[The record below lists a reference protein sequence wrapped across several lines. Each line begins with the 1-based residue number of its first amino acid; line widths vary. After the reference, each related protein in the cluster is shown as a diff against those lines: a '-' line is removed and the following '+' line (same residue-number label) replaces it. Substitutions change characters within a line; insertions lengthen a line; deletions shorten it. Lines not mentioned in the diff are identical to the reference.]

1 MNRFFSVL
9 ILVMLTALASPAGY
23 AQSGTTEVKVND
35 GNVSVE
41 ADRLDIDENARQA
54 VFSGAVHVVQDDFDL
69 RSDKMVVEYG
79 AGGPQ
84 DLTTMTA
91 TQGVV
96 INMDGA
102 IATGERAVYNARKDI
117 LIVSGNATYKNG
129 GSTLTGSTLTINF
142 DTGTTNMVGGSPNNG
157 SGGRV
162 TGIFAPK
169 SN

>member
-1 MNRFFSVL
+1 MNKFFSVL
-9 ILVMLTALASPAGY
+9 ILVTLACLASSAGY
-23 AQSGTTEVKVND
+23 GQSGTTEVKVND

-41 ADRLDIDENARQA
+41 ADRLDIDENIRRA

-79 AGGPQ
+79 PGGPQ

-91 TQGVV
+91 TIGVV
-96 INMDGA
+96 INMDEA
-102 IATGERAVYNARKDI
+102 IATGNQAIYDARSDI
-117 LIVSGNATYKNG
+117 LVVSGNATYKNG
-129 GSTLTGSTLTINF
+129 ANTLTGSTLTINF
-142 DTGTTNMVGGSPNNG
+142 DTGTTNMVGGSQSSG

-162 TGIFAPK
+162 TGLFSPK